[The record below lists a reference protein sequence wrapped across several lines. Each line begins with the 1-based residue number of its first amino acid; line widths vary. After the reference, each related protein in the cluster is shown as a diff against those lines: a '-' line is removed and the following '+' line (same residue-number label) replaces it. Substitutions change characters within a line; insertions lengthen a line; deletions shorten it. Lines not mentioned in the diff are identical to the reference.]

1 MRRYT
6 RWTLVREVLLILL
19 AIAWM
24 IPFYF
29 LVIVAVKPDVEAL
42 QIAAQLPGRAPPLEL
57 QHRLERRLAR
67 PLAPEQPDH
76 HRRERPR
83 PDRDRLDLRVRD
95 RATAR
100 AG

>member
-42 QIAAQLPGRAPPLEL
+42 QSPLSFPDELHLVEL
-57 QHRLERRLAR
+57 QHRVERRLAR

-100 AG
+100 AA